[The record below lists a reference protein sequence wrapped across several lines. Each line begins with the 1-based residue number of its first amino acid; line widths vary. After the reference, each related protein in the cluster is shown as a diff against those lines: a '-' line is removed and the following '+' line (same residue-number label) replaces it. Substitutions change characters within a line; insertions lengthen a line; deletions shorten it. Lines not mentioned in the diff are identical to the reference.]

1 MKGPIKSK
9 NRHGVPWWLN
19 GFKIQH
25 CHCCVSG
32 YYCSMGSIPGP
43 GISACHRHGQK
54 NNFFK
59 GIKGQYTD
67 GDKIFQYTCDT
78 ELVSRIYKELS
89 KQWFNQKDKLENRQK
104 TE

>member
-1 MKGPIKSK
+1 MEFPGGSMDIRSST
-9 NRHGVPWWLN
+9 VTA
-19 GFKIQH
+19 
-25 CHCCVSG
+25 VSLVTTVVWVQSLAQKFPHATG
-32 YYCSMGSIPGP
+32 M
-43 GISACHRHGQK
+43 AKK